1 MSKIGH
7 NKPPRK
13 IGWKSISVNK
23 YVYEML
29 QQVAEKKRSLINC
42 FKLLDGEAPQKTPS
56 IPWVIELLVQQE
68 LYCTEK
74 LEIQDNG
81 RNIWEQTEKRFLRTY
96 NSKRGFPKK
105 NENEVA

>member
-1 MSKIGH
+1 MVPPRKNKSIGH

-42 FKLLDGEAPQKTPS
+42 FKSSPPGLP
-56 IPWVIELLVQQE
+56 
-68 LYCTEK
+68 
-74 LEIQDNG
+74 
-81 RNIWEQTEKRFLRTY
+81 
-96 NSKRGFPKK
+96 
-105 NENEVA
+105 